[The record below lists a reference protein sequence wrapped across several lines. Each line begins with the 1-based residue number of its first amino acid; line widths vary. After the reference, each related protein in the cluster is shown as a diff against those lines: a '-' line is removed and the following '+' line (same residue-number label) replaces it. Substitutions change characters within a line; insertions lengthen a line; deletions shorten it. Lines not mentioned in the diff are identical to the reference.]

1 MSDTTLRMIGARAD
15 HHLRSDHNW
24 NLKYNLTKVV
34 NKSMAV
40 DTRRRSEFVS
50 EEIGAFLETPKGTPE
65 YLQGKYLIL
74 KWWS

>member
-40 DTRRRSEFVS
+40 DTRRRSEVAA
-50 EEIGAFLETPKGTPE
+50 EEIGSCLDNTQGKPSD
-65 YLQGKYLIL
+65 LQGV
-74 KWWS
+74 